1 MKYTEKYNVRWHDT
15 DANREV
21 HPSGVLLF
29 MQETANRQF
38 EAAGRPLDAIRD
50 EEGVGFILSRIAI
63 EMTEPIHA
71 YEDICVET
79 YTCPAKG
86 YSFPRGFEIKRNG
99 KTVARAVSQ
108 WALVRVADRTL
119 VKSEEFPMSFGDEAE
134 PTLEM
139 PLRFRVPRETVW
151 EAVGHRTVAFSDI
164 DYNMHMNNTKYPDML
179 CDFLPDP
186 AHTRVVGVSLSYQ
199 REAAFGDTLTVERA
213 EAGDGVYYIRTR
225 KGEQT
230 CLEAMVCTQ
239 KM

>member
-21 HPSGVLLF
+21 HPSGVLMF

-50 EEGVGFILSRIAI
+50 EDGVGFILSRIAI
-63 EMTEPIHA
+63 EMSEPIHA

-79 YTCPAKG
+79 FTCAAKG
-86 YSFPRGFEIKRNG
+86 YSFPRGFEIKRDG
-99 KTVARAVSQ
+99 KTVARAMSQ
-108 WALVRVADRTL
+108 WALVRVADRSL
-119 VKSEEFPMSFGDEAE
+119 VKAEEFPMSFGDEAE
-134 PTLEM
+134 LAMEM
-139 PLRFRVPRETVW
+139 PLRFRAPRDLTW
-151 EAVGHRTVAFSDI
+151 DQVGQRTIAFSDI

-186 AHTRVVGVSLSYQ
+186 AHTRVVGVSLSYCK
-199 REAAFGDTLTVERA
+199 EAAFGDTLSVERA
-213 EAGDGVYYIRTR
+213 DAGEGVYYIRTR
-225 KGEQT
+225 KGEAT
-230 CLEAMVCTQ
+230 CLEAMVRTQ